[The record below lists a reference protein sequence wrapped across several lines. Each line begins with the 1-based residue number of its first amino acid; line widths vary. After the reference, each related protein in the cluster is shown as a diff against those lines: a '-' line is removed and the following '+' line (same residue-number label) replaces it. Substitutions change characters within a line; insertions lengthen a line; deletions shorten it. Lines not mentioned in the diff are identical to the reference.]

1 MTALA
6 VFAIIFIMGW
16 FGAVGAN
23 RSGAIMRPVWALV
36 GAFIWAVGFYVA
48 VFVTEQLLGIA
59 GTGIVGNGGFG
70 LSRLVG
76 IGVGIGLCYLFYK
89 FVLTRERSV
98 TLTSS
103 FPAERR
109 G

>member
-1 MTALA
+1 
-6 VFAIIFIMGW
+6 MG
-16 FGAVGAN
+16 
-23 RSGAIMRPVWALV
+23 PVWALV

-48 VFVTEQLLGIA
+48 AFVAEQLLRIA
-59 GTGIVGNGGFG
+59 GTAIVENGVFVV
-70 LSRLVG
+70 SRLVG

-89 FVLTRERSV
+89 FVLTRERPV

>member
-6 VFAIIFIMGW
+6 IFATIFVIGW

-23 RSGAIMRPVWALV
+23 RSGAIMGPVWALV

-48 VFVTEQLLGIA
+48 VFVTEQLLSIA
-59 GTGIVGNGGFG
+59 GTAMVANGVFVV
-70 LSRLVG
+70 SRLVG

-89 FVLTRERSV
+89 FVLAREPV
-98 TLTSS
+98 TLTPT
-103 FPAERR
+103 FLAERR